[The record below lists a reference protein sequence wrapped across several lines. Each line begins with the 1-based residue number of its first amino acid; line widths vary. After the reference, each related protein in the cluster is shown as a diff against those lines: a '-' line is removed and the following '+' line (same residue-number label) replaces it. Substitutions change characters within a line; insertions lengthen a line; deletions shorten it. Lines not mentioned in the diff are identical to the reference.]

1 VKKWDEYSKNRQRM
15 EDYAVLKTKILTKS
29 STEIANAPLFE
40 ILYGLFED
48 ILGIKRWTNFI
59 LRSNY
64 K

>member
-40 ILYGLFED
+40 ILKNIDSYRILEA
-48 ILGIKRWTNFI
+48 LGIDPGDAD
-59 LRSNY
+59 L
-64 K
+64 